1 VAREPSTGKAALVN
15 PIVPSTDDE
24 RIAFE
29 RAAQR
34 QNLKKLKRTSSDG
47 ELALKQREQTK
58 SIIGNLLEKAAPL
71 KRMPALADKNS
82 ILMYKTALSNA
93 LTCQPQ
99 GQNIHGR
106 IFGGFLMRRAFELAH
121 ATAQLFS
128 GGEII
133 FLEVDDVTFKR
144 PVNIGDLL
152 QLESVVLY
160 TQQKDERSLAGTDHR
175 PHPEIHVEV
184 VAYVTD
190 PSKLTSHVSNTFNFT
205 FAVRNKEKVLAVY
218 PGTELEA
225 ERVVRMML
233 TDKEQEEHDLATM
246 AS

>member
-1 VAREPSTGKAALVN
+1 
-15 PIVPSTDDE
+15 
-24 RIAFE
+24 
-29 RAAQR
+29 
-34 QNLKKLKRTSSDG
+34 
-47 ELALKQREQTK
+47 
-58 SIIGNLLEKAAPL
+58 
-71 KRMPALADKNS
+71 
-82 ILMYKTALSNA
+82 MYKTALSNA

-99 GQNIHGR
+99 AQNIHGR

-160 TQQKDERSLAGTDHR
+160 TQQKNERSLAGIEQR
-175 PHPEIHVEV
+175 PYPEIHVEV

-205 FAVRNKEKVLAVY
+205 FAVMNKEKVLAVY

-233 TDKEQEEHDLATM
+233 TDKEQEEHDLATL
-246 AS
+246 SS